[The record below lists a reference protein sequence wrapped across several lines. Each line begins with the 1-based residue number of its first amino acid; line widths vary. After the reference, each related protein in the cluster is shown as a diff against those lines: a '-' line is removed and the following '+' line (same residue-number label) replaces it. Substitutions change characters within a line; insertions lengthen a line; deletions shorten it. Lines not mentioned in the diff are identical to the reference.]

1 MKDSCWFQS
10 LKQRTPSSD
19 TGETV
24 PDDRLAMGQPQAELF
39 GYCSGIR
46 QTVVDEDTPELQ
58 PVHCMS
64 SYRDAT

>member
-1 MKDSCWFQS
+1 MKDGCWFQS

-24 PDDRLAMGQPQAELF
+24 PDDRLAMGQPQAEPF
-39 GYCSGIR
+39 GYFSDR

-64 SYRDAT
+64 SGAT